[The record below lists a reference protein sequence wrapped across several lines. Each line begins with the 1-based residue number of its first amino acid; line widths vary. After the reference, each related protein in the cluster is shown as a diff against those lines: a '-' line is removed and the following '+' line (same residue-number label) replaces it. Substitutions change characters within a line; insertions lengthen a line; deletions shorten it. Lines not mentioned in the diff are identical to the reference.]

1 VTFAQVYLG
10 EHIVIVSVAPGFAL
24 RPDEPVWIEFDQ
36 SKLHLFDG
44 VTQQALTL
52 N

>member
-1 VTFAQVYLG
+1 VEPSFPLA
-10 EHIVIVSVAPGFAL
+10 
-24 RPDEPVWIEFDQ
+24 PDEPVWIEFDQ
-36 SKLHLFDG
+36 SRIHLFDG